1 MNRLLDIIPASL
13 LSELGGNPSFLC
25 LSTAEIKYLIFSD
38 DSDSPVFVIQ
48 PGTERE
54 LTELKSYTAQLYSSL
69 PDRIPEPIAIV
80 NDHDQHY
87 LIQHG
92 IAGVPWFTLRH
103 RIGKEMT
110 WEKLVEQSTEALG
123 LFHTATSSN
132 DEWVKQVSLTDLFT
146 ELHDQVVQLGSDIPG
161 IDQAI
166 FTDCV
171 NILSEHSPLTCFLQH
186 GDMSVNNFMYRK
198 EDVGIIDFEQFGR
211 VYLPM
216 HDEFL
221 LIGSLLHL
229 KTSPSIE
236 LVQSLWLQI
245 LESSKYKSLHDSK
258 IIHVLLLMHIMWW
271 LVESDGKDRRSRR
284 RENYLQAFQT
294 GFSTLMEDQPAFIEK
309 LLIIISK

>member
-166 FTDCV
+166 FTEIAAQLDKLGFFPYLRDC
-171 NILSEHSPLTCFLQH
+171 EYEP
-186 GDMSVNNFMYRK
+186 
-198 EDVGIIDFEQFGR
+198 EQFNVMFVNR
-211 VYLPM
+211 ELINT
-216 HDEFL
+216 DL
-221 LIGSLLHL
+221 LEDIAAGFYNEL
-229 KTSPSIE
+229 KP
-236 LVQSLWLQI
+236 
-245 LESSKYKSLHDSK
+245 ES
-258 IIHVLLLMHIMWW
+258 
-271 LVESDGKDRRSRR
+271 
-284 RENYLQAFQT
+284 
-294 GFSTLMEDQPAFIEK
+294 
-309 LLIIISK
+309 